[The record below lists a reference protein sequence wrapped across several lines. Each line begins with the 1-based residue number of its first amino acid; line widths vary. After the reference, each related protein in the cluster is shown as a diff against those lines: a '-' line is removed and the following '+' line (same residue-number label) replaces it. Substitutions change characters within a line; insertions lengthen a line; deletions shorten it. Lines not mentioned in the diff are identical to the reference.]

1 MPEVNFEKADGLG
14 IGIRVNVRL
23 LYPLDLFILNMVIFI
38 KISNRNCPRKWVLPL
53 LSTFQ
58 NLILLIQPVLLL
70 TPRLR
75 LIKHEKLRHSIFTCF
90 LKYETIVHW
99 LPQFNMYNKSVLAR
113 VSMCQKVI
121 LWLEKVKPWILA
133 FCWIVRQ
140 VSFDFW
146 TNFTYFGQSV

>member
-1 MPEVNFEKADGLG
+1 MSIPKWFWVYTKNWACLKNLSMPEVNFEKADGLG
-14 IGIRVNVRL
+14 IGIRVNFRL

-99 LPQFNMYNKSVLAR
+99 LPQLSMHIKLTLDR
-113 VSMCQKVI
+113 V
-121 LWLEKVKPWILA
+121 
-133 FCWIVRQ
+133 
-140 VSFDFW
+140 W
-146 TNFTYFGQSV
+146 TLRF